1 MAKLMI
7 FTQVYENYAWD
18 DNGVLHTGP
27 DAYWKPKGGNEY
39 VVREFD
45 LNNPQATV
53 DAVRAKIETRS
64 DAFEESIIN
73 WSVESNDYLTSFE
86 KSQLEYEGSITYPAV
101 EIAA

>member
-18 DNGVLHTGP
+18 ENGVLHTGP
-27 DAYWKPKGGNEY
+27 DAYWKPKSGNEY

-53 DAVRAKIETRS
+53 DQVRAKIETRS
-64 DAFEESIIN
+64 AAFEESVIN
-73 WSVESNDYLTSFE
+73 WSVESDDYLTAFE
-86 KSQLEYEGSITYPAV
+86 KSQMEYEGSITYPAV

>member
-7 FTQVYENYAWD
+7 FTQVWENYAWD
-18 DNGVLHTGP
+18 EDGNLGTGP

-45 LNNPQATV
+45 LNNPEAAV
-53 DAVRAKIETRS
+53 DQVRDRIETCS
-64 DAFEESIIN
+64 AAFEESIIN
-73 WSVESNDYLTSFE
+73 WSVESDDYLTAFE
-86 KSQLEYEGSITYPAV
+86 QSQLEYDGKIRYPAV

>member
-7 FTQVYENYAWD
+7 FTQVWENYAWD
-18 DNGVLHTGP
+18 DRGVLQTGA

-45 LNNPQATV
+45 LNNPEAAV
-53 DAVRAKIETRS
+53 DRVRGRIETRS
-64 DAFEESIIN
+64 AAFEESVIN
-73 WSVESNDYLTSFE
+73 WSVESDDYLTAFE
-86 KSQLEYEGSITYPAV
+86 QSQLEYEGRITYPAV